1 MNININEDVDALSQE
16 IANGPPLFPAPNTI
30 PRVITARF
38 RRKCSRGERRITGY
52 GLFKLFII
60 FQTSAHSKVA
70 VNKVARD
77 LWKNASRDNKEG
89 LFTMMSIFFS
99 LCVLFLYYILHWTLY
114 LAGLIT
120 FFVIRTLFSRTE
132 HRLFE
137 TCTILEL
144 LVTGL

>member
-52 GLFKLFII
+52 
-60 FQTSAHSKVA
+60 
-70 VNKVARD
+70 
-77 LWKNASRDNKEG
+77 
-89 LFTMMSIFFS
+89 
-99 LCVLFLYYILHWTLY
+99 VLFFILHITLDS
-114 LAGLIT
+114 LFGGIDH
-120 FFVIRTLFSRTE
+120 FFCETLQVIRTLFSRTE

>member
-89 LFTMMSIFFS
+89 SFF
-99 LCVLFLYYILHWTLY
+99 ILHITLDS
-114 LAGLIT
+114 LFGGIDH
-120 FFVIRTLFSRTE
+120 FFCETLQVIRTLFSRTE

>member
-70 VNKVARD
+70 VNKVAGD

-89 LFTMMSIFFS
+89 YIN
-99 LCVLFLYYILHWTLY
+99 LCSQIN
-114 LAGLIT
+114 
-120 FFVIRTLFSRTE
+120 
-132 HRLFE
+132 
-137 TCTILEL
+137 
-144 LVTGL
+144 